1 MPGWERHS
9 RISSA
14 GSESATVR
22 QRRWI
27 GVVVGL
33 LTAVL
38 TMGPALKPGYLLF
51 YDMVFVPKLGL
62 SDRTL
67 GIDGSVPRAVPN
79 DLVVALASHIVPG
92 WVVQHVLLLMV
103 FVGAGA
109 GTAALA
115 RTPWG
120 AAAAALA
127 ATWNPWVAQRLAI
140 GHWGFLLGYAC
151 LPFIA
156 YAARQLR
163 ADPTRAARIRLGT
176 WIVLVALTGSTGAIL
191 AALVLLAVLLVPTT
205 TRPAWRELR
214 WIVPALLLANA
225 AWWWPFVTLAPTGDA
240 DPAGAQ
246 AFMARAD
253 TPLGLWGSL
262 LSGGGIWGQAWWFGT
277 RQVLVVAVLTLLV
290 IAACVGALL
299 QRRENRVDPMTRGV
313 LVAAVVGLVIAGA
326 SGFPGGE
333 HAVGWV
339 ITHLPGGGL
348 IRDAQKFAAMWVLVV
363 ALGAGALVEW
373 LVTTGRRVG
382 VPALAV
388 ALVAAVVG
396 LWPIATLPGVAW
408 GGGRTCTVW
417 SEGEPGQC
425 LQTARRWAA
434 VDYPSSFLHM
444 ADRLNGAAPGAV
456 AVFPWT
462 LYRKYGWNANRTVL
476 DPWQRLIDRQVIV
489 NDDLP
494 LSDRVVRGESTAA
507 AAIGA
512 ALTKGDVESV
522 LREQGVRWVLVQT
535 DQPTAGESPNFGT
548 PAVTDGDLHLYD
560 LGPVATVA
568 TVTGWWRWIGL
579 VALTIC
585 VVLAA
590 AGTVVRVRHTGQRA
604 EV

>member
-1 MPGWERHS
+1 MS
-9 RISSA
+9 
-14 GSESATVR
+14 

-27 GVVVGL
+27 GALVGL
-33 LTAVL
+33 LVAVVAL
-38 TMGPALKPGYLLF
+38 GPGLKPGYLLF

-79 DLVVALASHIVPG
+79 DLVVALASHVVPG
-92 WVVQHVLLLMV
+92 WVVQHVLLLLV

-120 AAAAALA
+120 AGAAALA

-151 LPFIA
+151 LPFVA

-163 ADPTRAARIRLGT
+163 VEPNRTARIRLGT

-191 AALVLLAVLLVPTT
+191 AGLVLLAVLLVPAA

-214 WIVPALLLANA
+214 WIVPAFLVANA
-225 AWWWPFVTLAPTGDA
+225 AWWWPFLTLAPTGDA

-246 AFMARAD
+246 AFMARPD
-253 TPLGLWGSL
+253 TPLGVWGSL

-277 RQVLVVAVLTLLV
+277 RQVLIVAVLTLVVVAGCV
-290 IAACVGALL
+290 IALL
-299 QRRENRVDPMTRGV
+299 RRSDNRSDPLVRGL
-313 LVAAVVGLVIAGA
+313 LVAAVIGLAIAGA
-326 SGFPGGE
+326 SAVPGGE
-333 HAVGWV
+333 QAVGWV
-339 ITHLPGGGL
+339 ITHVPGGGL
-348 IRDAQKFAAMWVLVV
+348 IRDAQKFAAIWMIVV

-373 LVTTGRRVG
+373 LIASGRRAG
-382 VPALAV
+382 VPV
-388 ALVAAVVG
+388 AAVAAVVA
-396 LWPIATLPGVAW
+396 LWPVATLPGMAW

-417 SEGEPGQC
+417 SSQEPQQC
-425 LQTARRWAA
+425 TETARRWSA
-434 VDYPSSFLHM
+434 VQYPGSFLAM
-444 ADRLNGAAPGAV
+444 ADRLNAAEPGAV

-462 LYRKYGWNANRTVL
+462 LYRKYGWNADRTVL
-476 DPWQRLIDRQVIV
+476 DPWQRLLDRQVLV

-494 LSDRVVRGESTAA
+494 LSDRVVRGESTAS
-507 AAIGA
+507 AAISA
-512 ALTKGDVESV
+512 ALADGDLVAV

-535 DQPTAGESPNFGT
+535 DQPPVSQLPDLGT
-548 PAVTDGDLHLYD
+548 PIASDGDLRLYD

-568 TVTGWWRWIGL
+568 EATGWWRWIGL
-579 VALTIC
+579 IGLGAA
-585 VVLAA
+585 VLAA
-590 AGTVVRVRHTGQRA
+590 LGGSATRIRDRVG
-604 EV
+604 